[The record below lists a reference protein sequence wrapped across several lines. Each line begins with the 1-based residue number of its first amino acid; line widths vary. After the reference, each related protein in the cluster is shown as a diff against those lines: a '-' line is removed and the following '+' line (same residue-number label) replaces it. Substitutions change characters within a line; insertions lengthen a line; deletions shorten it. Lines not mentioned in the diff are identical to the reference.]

1 MPYYFVRDES
11 IADGLA
17 RITAEEISAAVDA
30 LEGSKTQQDEG
41 IHEARK
47 SIKKIR
53 ALVELA
59 QPALGRDKERR
70 KKRFRN
76 IGRDLSELRD
86 AGALLELVKQL
97 ARTFHAKSAAAIS
110 RGVASQKTEL
120 EERLDKEK
128 VLRTAVK
135 KLKASADKEQAWPL
149 KNSFRS
155 LEPAL
160 KAVYRAGRR
169 SFRELDQQ
177 DRENNNQVVTSEAF
191 HQFRKLVKTHLY
203 QLRLLAEC
211 WTAELKTRERQL
223 DDLQTWLGDDHN
235 LVVLFASLHREPERF
250 GGADAVNSFLAH
262 AENYQAKLR
271 EKSLSLGRALYAPK
285 PRAFANVLTEA
296 WSAWRKQ
303 PSEASGHP

>member
-1 MPYYFVRDES
+1 MPYYFARDES

-30 LEGSKTQQDEG
+30 LAGSDDQDEG

-53 ALVELA
+53 ALIDLA
-59 QPALGRDKERR
+59 QPALGRDNDRR

-76 IGRDLSELRD
+76 IGRYLSELRD

-97 ARTFHAKSAAAIS
+97 GRTFHAKSAAAIS
-110 RGVASQKTEL
+110 RGVASQKIEL
-120 EERLDKEK
+120 EDRLDKEK
-128 VLRTAVK
+128 VIRTAVE

-149 KNSFRS
+149 KNNFDS

-160 KAVYRAGRR
+160 KASYRAGRR

-177 DRENNNQVVTSEAF
+177 DRENNNQAETSETF
-191 HQFRKLVKTHLY
+191 HEFRKQVKTHLY
-203 QLRLLAEC
+203 QLRLLAES

-235 LVVLFASLHREPERF
+235 LVVLFASLRREPERF
-250 GGADAVNSFLAH
+250 GGANNVNSFLAQ

-285 PRAFANVLTEA
+285 PRAFAAVLAEA
-296 WSAWRKQ
+296 WSTWRKQ
-303 PSEASGHP
+303 PSEAAGHP